1 MFPCLQ
7 WRRAPLGNV
16 RDARRSASSGS
27 GSEERERAAA
37 AARAADDRLAE
48 AGRCAGGV
56 PVLPRARAA
65 AHRRSAPAGR
75 GPRRA
80 GRSRRARS
88 TRLRVR
94 FGAGGLG
101 FSAGPDHA
109 LLPERARGDRAARA
123 EPHAQRP
130 PFEIELVDVPPWTS
144 DDEALFPVREP
155 AVQRWQGERLLAS
168 HRSFTAEIDP
178 FARHARLQRR
188 EERAYPLE
196 TVIRTSLMA
205 RLPLD
210 GGLPLHAAGVV
221 LDGQAIAFFGPSGA
235 GKSTLAA
242 TSPFPCFRTSSSR
255 SRRCGRSRSRARGS
269 GERAGRAGAR
279 PRPRSRLLVDLAE
292 GTRARAR
299 TAAAGRRRGP
309 HSLVRPRASRAG
321 PLGTRARD
329 RRRARRDHARGPDG
343 VDSRRSSVG
352 CASRS
357 RQVAVSRAFF
367 PY

>member
-1 MFPCLQ
+1 
-7 WRRAPLGNV
+7 
-16 RDARRSASSGS
+16 
-27 GSEERERAAA
+27 
-37 AARAADDRLAE
+37 
-48 AGRCAGGV
+48 
-56 PVLPRARAA
+56 
-65 AHRRSAPAGR
+65 
-75 GPRRA
+75 
-80 GRSRRARS
+80 
-88 TRLRVR
+88 VR

-109 LLPERARGDRAARA
+109 LFPSEREAIARLDP

-130 PFEIELVDVPPWTS
+130 PFEIELVDVPPWAS
-144 DDEALFPVREP
+144 DDEALFPVWEP

-242 TSPFPCFRTSSSR
+242 TSPVPVLSDELVAIAPLRPFTLAR
-255 SRRCGRSRSRARGS
+255 SGFWGEGRPSGRASAAPAPAAGRSR
-269 GERAGRAGAR
+269 ER
-279 PRPRSRLLVDLAE
+279 
-292 GTRARAR
+292 TRARAR
-299 TAAAGRRRGP
+299 AAAP
-309 HSLVRPRASRAG
+309 AVAA
-321 PLGTRARD
+321 ARIL
-329 RRRARRDHARGPDG
+329 
-343 VDSRRSSVG
+343 SSVPVPHVPVLWER
-352 CASRS
+352 ALAI
-357 RQVAVSRAFF
+357 VAELVGETRVVRMAWTPSAPPWDALRDWLR
-367 PY
+367 